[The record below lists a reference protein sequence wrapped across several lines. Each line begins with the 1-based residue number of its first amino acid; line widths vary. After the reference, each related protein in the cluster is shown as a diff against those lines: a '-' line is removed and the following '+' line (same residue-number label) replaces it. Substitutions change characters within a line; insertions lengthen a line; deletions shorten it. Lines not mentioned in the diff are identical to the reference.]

1 MYHHI
6 APNPDPRKRN
16 LTIRPDTFQGHMLYL
31 SRRGYRT
38 LTSQELLRYIEG
50 NLVLDRKT
58 VLVTMDDGYADNY
71 VHALPVLKK
80 YGINA
85 VVFLITNRTEK
96 ASQKNGAVNVSMMQ
110 DEAASLGSQEEKEI
124 YLKWEL
130 VNDMAASRLVEFHSH
145 TANHVLCSDIRMAD
159 LITELRDSKEIIEK
173 ELGKPCECLC
183 WPYGAYSKEAVEAAK
198 SVGYKAIFTANP
210 GVVRRYSDPL
220 CINRLKI
227 TDGIFML
234 KVKMTCTN
242 PYLSELFFTI
252 RGFLVACKRWLRRG
266 VSKNQ

>member
-1 MYHHI
+1 
-6 APNPDPRKRN
+6 
-16 LTIRPDTFQGHMLYL
+16 LQG
-31 SRRGYRT
+31 
-38 LTSQELLRYIEG
+38 
-50 NLVLDRKT
+50 
-58 VLVTMDDGYADNY
+58 
-71 VHALPVLKK
+71 
-80 YGINA
+80 
-85 VVFLITNRTEK
+85 
-96 ASQKNGAVNVSMMQ
+96 
-110 DEAASLGSQEEKEI
+110 EKEI
-124 YLKWEL
+124 YLRWES
-130 VNDMAASRLVEFHSH
+130 VNDIAASRLVEFHSH